1 MEIRMAEKLNGRRIA
16 ILATSGFEQSELVEP
31 QKSLKEAGARVD
43 VVSPKEGRIRGWK
56 IDDWGDEV
64 AVDVPLAKADAE
76 DYDALVLPGG
86 VLNPDQLRTD
96 ATAVGFVRSFFE
108 QHKPVAAICHG
119 PWTLVEA
126 DVLTGRRV
134 TSYPSIR
141 SDLVNAGA
149 HWEDSEVVEDDGL
162 VTSRKPDDIP
172 AFNRKIIEVVAA
184 SRATAH
190 KAA

>member
-1 MEIRMAEKLNGRRIA
+1 MPQQLKDRRIA
-16 ILATSGFEQSELVEP
+16 ILATDGFEQSELVEP
-31 QKSLKEAGARVD
+31 KQALSAAGARVD
-43 VVSPKEGRIRGWK
+43 VVAPKAGSIRGWK
-56 IDDWGDEV
+56 TDDWGDEV
-64 AVDVPLAKADAE
+64 AVDVPLAEAQAE
-76 DYDALVLPGG
+76 AYDALVLPGG
-86 VLNPDQLRTD
+86 VLNPDRLRTD
-96 ATAVGFVRSFFE
+96 AAAVGFVRSFFE

-126 DVLTGRRV
+126 DVLQGRRV

-149 HWEDSEVVEDDGL
+149 HWEDAEVVEDDGL
-162 VTSRKPDDIP
+162 VTSRNPDDIP
-172 AFNRKIIEVVAA
+172 AFNRKVMAVVAA

>member
-1 MEIRMAEKLNGRRIA
+1 MSEQLKDRRIA
-16 ILATSGFEQSELVEP
+16 ILATNGFEQSELVDP
-31 QKSLKEAGARVD
+31 KEALAGAGARVD
-43 VVSPKEGRIRGWK
+43 VVAPKEGRIRGWK

-64 AVDVPLAKADAE
+64 AVDVLLAEADAE
-76 DYDALVLPGG
+76 AYDALVLPGG
-86 VLNPDQLRTD
+86 VLNPDNLRTNE
-96 ATAVGFVRSFFE
+96 AAVGFVRSFFE

-126 DVLTGRRV
+126 DVLAGRRV

-141 SDLVNAGA
+141 RDLVNAGA
-149 HWEDSEVVEDDGL
+149 HWEDAEVVEDDGL
-162 VTSRKPDDIP
+162 VTSRNPDDLP

>member
-1 MEIRMAEKLNGRRIA
+1 MSEQLKDRRIA
-16 ILATSGFEQSELVEP
+16 ILATTGFEQSELVDPREA
-31 QKSLKEAGARVD
+31 LKGAGAKVD

-64 AVDVPLAKADAE
+64 AVDVPLAEADAE
-76 DYDALVLPGG
+76 AYDALILPGG
-86 VLNPDQLRTD
+86 VLNPDNLRTNE
-96 ATAVGFVRSFFE
+96 AAVGFVRSFFE

-126 DVLTGRRV
+126 DVLNGRRV

-141 SDLVNAGA
+141 SDLINAGA
-149 HWEDSEVVEDDGL
+149 HWEDAEVVEDDGL
-162 VTSRKPDDIP
+162 VTSRNPDDLP
-172 AFNRKIIEVVAA
+172 AFNRKIMEVVAA